1 MNTEQSAKKW
11 MEFLVARPEFPA
23 PQSLLTAW
31 NSGAITR
38 LCDCSEHCQSFSFHV
53 SDGNRVVPLWT
64 AGGSGGAVFTI
75 DFRITTLESEPAD
88 RTLELVVFVDERGH
102 FDGIDVMCS
111 CNTLPVPEQFVVHE
125 PPIRVSGA
133 LRDA

>member
-53 SDGNRVVPLWT
+53 SDGNRVVPL
-64 AGGSGGAVFTI
+64 
-75 DFRITTLESEPAD
+75 
-88 RTLELVVFVDERGH
+88 
-102 FDGIDVMCS
+102 
-111 CNTLPVPEQFVVHE
+111 
-125 PPIRVSGA
+125 
-133 LRDA
+133 